1 MNLELRR
8 NIYDANGK
16 DVTPAAAGL
25 ENGEA
30 AATAETDAKTLE
42 DSLKEPPK
50 QIFCN
55 TCAKDCTRIHYHNSK
70 STPNSTGKA
79 GAATRYDICPA
90 CFLEGRFPGNTT
102 ASDYTK
108 LESESYTALPDR
120 DRAWTD
126 AETLLLLEGLELFDD
141 DWLSVADHV
150 GTRTREQCVL
160 KFLQLEIEEPY
171 LAAEPAPEGS
181 KAQNLASLS
190 GALTRVPF
198 SQADNPVMSVVSFLA
213 GGVNPTVAAAAAGR
227 SVDEMRRTLRQKL
240 ETSDTDTMKGEH
252 TNPDDSMDVDT
263 INNNHT
269 PSNNNSNDNN
279 DPATTTLALA
289 AARSAAL
296 ATHEERQTTALL
308 SAATNL
314 QLRKMA
320 LKLSQFSEL
329 ESLLQAER
337 RDLERRRRELFLER
351 LAWRR
356 RVEAGREGVE
366 KGVRI
371 LQGSAGRGEA
381 VQEGLRTVLE
391 ALQGV
396 GLGEA
401 AKLQVDGHGAAARG
415 AGEGEG
421 EGEGEA
427 VVLPYAEGDAGFR
440 SHEI

>member
-1 MNLELRR
+1 LSKHDLNLALRR
-8 NIYDANGK
+8 NIYDASGK

-25 ENGEA
+25 ENGDA
-30 AATAETDAKTLE
+30 SATAETDAKTLE
-42 DSLKEPPK
+42 DTLKEPPK

-55 TCAKDCTRIHYHNSK
+55 TCAKDCTRIRYHNSK
-70 STPNSTGKA
+70 STPSSTGKSA
-79 GAATRYDICPA
+79 AATRYDICPA
-90 CFLEGRFPGNTT
+90 CYLEGRFPGNTS

-120 DRAWTD
+120 DRPWTD
-126 AETLLLLEGLELFDD
+126 SETLLLLEGLELFDD

-181 KAQNLASLS
+181 KVQNLAYLG
-190 GALTRVPF
+190 GATTRVPF

-213 GGVNPTVAAAAAGR
+213 GGVDPTVAAAAAGR
-227 SVDEMRRTLRQKL
+227 SVDEMRRTLREKL
-240 ETSDTDTMKGEH
+240 ENGEH
-252 TNPDDSMDVDT
+252 DRDIDATKTEGANHTEDSMDVDT
-263 INNNHT
+263 TNST
-269 PSNNNSNDNN
+269 SSNN
-279 DPATTTLALA
+279 PATTTLALA

-314 QLRKMA
+314 QLRKFA
-320 LKLSQFSEL
+320 LKLSQFAEL

-366 KGVRI
+366 KGVKI

-401 AKLQVDGHGAAARG
+401 AKLQVRSGGAKDGAVGDG
-415 AGEGEG
+415 GEDVDG
-421 EGEGEA
+421 
-427 VVLPYAEGDAGFR
+427 VVPYSEGDAGFR